1 MRALVVGL
9 VLSGLLAAPALAC
22 GSAVK
27 GSAHIPPVAVAVELD
42 ELLPKA
48 QLSEA
53 DLAKIKDLRAQIT
66 TLAAARKIVQARAV
80 EEDAM
85 RMLGY
90 RKGLMRCGPGTYVW
104 MKLG

>member
-1 MRALVVGL
+1 MRALVVGFIL
-9 VLSGLLAAPALAC
+9 AGLLGAPALAC

-27 GSAHIPPVAVAVELD
+27 GVSNAPPLAAELD

-53 DLAKIKDLRAQIT
+53 DLAKLKDLRAQI
-66 TLAAARKIVQARAV
+66 AALGAAGKANQARAV
-80 EEDAM
+80 EGQAM

-90 RKGLMRCGPGTYVW
+90 RKAYMRCGPGSFAW